1 LKNELTDLV
10 AAALEKLRANG
21 DLAVEALPPIV
32 VERSRGGDH
41 GDFACTVALSL
52 AKVAR
57 TNPRQL
63 ATAIVDNLAN
73 SEAVEKFE
81 IAGPGFINFFLAPA
95 AFQALVPEIL
105 CRPNEY
111 GRTNSGAGKKVQ
123 VEFVSANPT
132 GPLHI
137 GHGRGAAYGDT
148 VASLLSATGHDVQRE
163 YYVNDAGRQMDIL
176 ATSIWLR
183 YLQLE
188 GVALRFPDNGYQGDY
203 IADMARDLRNTH
215 GGALVRDLVSLEGEL
230 PPDASQG
237 GDKEKHIDGLIAQ
250 AKQLLGSELYGT
262 IYWHARE
269 FQVEDIRADLAAFG
283 VRFDNWYSEA
293 SLKQGPIDVAA
304 ATLAA
309 AGLTYSKDGAIWFK
323 SAEFGDEKDRVIFR
337 ENGEPT
343 YFASDIAYHKEK
355 FERGFEH
362 IIDVWGADHHGYV
375 ARVKGALQAVGK
387 DAECFDVLLVQ
398 FANLYRGG
406 EKVQMSTRS
415 GQFVTL
421 KELREEVGVDAA
433 RFFYVMRRC
442 EQHLDFDLDLAKSRS
457 NDNPVYYIQY
467 AHARICSVL
476 SQAAERGMAF
486 DETTT
491 IATHLLSESH
501 ELDLLKTISRYPEV
515 IESSAAAYEPHQLA
529 FYLRE
534 LANDLHGYY
543 NAHQFLV
550 DDSALRQA
558 RLGLIKATGV
568 VLRTGLGLLGVSAPQ
583 SM

>member
-1 LKNELTDLV
+1 MKNELTDLV
-10 AAALEKLRANG
+10 ASALERLRANG
-21 DLAVEALPPIV
+21 ELSVEELPPIV

-52 AKVAR
+52 AKLAR

-63 ATAIVDNLAN
+63 ATTIVDNLDATD
-73 SEAVEKFE
+73 AVERFE

-105 CRPNEY
+105 SRPDDF
-111 GRTNSGAGKKVQ
+111 GRSNVGAGKSVQ

-188 GVALRFPDNGYQGDY
+188 GAELRFPDNGYQGDY
-203 IADMARDLRNTH
+203 IADIAQELRDHH
-215 GGALVRDLVSLEGEL
+215 GSSLVRDLGSATTEL

-237 GDKEKHIDGLIAQ
+237 GDKEKHIDALIVR
-250 AKQLLGSELYGT
+250 AKHLLGAQLYGT
-262 IYWHARE
+262 VFWHARE
-269 FQVEDIRADLAAFG
+269 SQVDEIRDDLAALG
-283 VRFDNWYSEA
+283 VTFDNWYSEA
-293 SLKQGPIDVAA
+293 SLKQGPIDAA
-304 ATLAA
+304 AASLEA
-309 AGLTYSKDGAIWFK
+309 AGLTYRKDGAVWFK
-323 SAEFGDEKDRVIFR
+323 SAEFGDEKDRVVFR

-355 FERGFEH
+355 FERGFDRV
-362 IIDVWGADHHGYV
+362 IDVWGADHHGYV

-387 DAECFDVLLVQ
+387 DPESFDVLLVQ

-421 KELREEVGVDAA
+421 RQLREEVGVDAA
-433 RFFYVMRRC
+433 RYFYVMRRC

-476 SQAAERGMAF
+476 GQAVERGVAF
-486 DETTT
+486 DETAPLTT
-491 IATHLLSESH
+491 ALLSETH
-501 ELDLLKTISRYPEV
+501 ELELLKTISRYPEV
-515 IESSAAAYEPHQLA
+515 IESAAAAYEPHQLA

-550 DDSALRQA
+550 DDVLLRQA
-558 RLGLIKATGV
+558 RLGLIKATGGV
-568 VLRTGLGLLGVSAPQ
+568 IRTGLALLGVSAPQ